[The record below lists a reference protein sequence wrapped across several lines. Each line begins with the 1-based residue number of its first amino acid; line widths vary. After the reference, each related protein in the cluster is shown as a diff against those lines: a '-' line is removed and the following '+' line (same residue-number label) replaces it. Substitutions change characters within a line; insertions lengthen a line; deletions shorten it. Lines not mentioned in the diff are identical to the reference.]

1 MAYITLY
8 LHFVLA
14 RSHSDL
20 DSGNENLTSDCMLA
34 NWFSFKLNFLMNN
47 FLKKLVIIFKIIH
60 SLS

>member
-47 FLKKLVIIFKIIH
+47 F
-60 SLS
+60 